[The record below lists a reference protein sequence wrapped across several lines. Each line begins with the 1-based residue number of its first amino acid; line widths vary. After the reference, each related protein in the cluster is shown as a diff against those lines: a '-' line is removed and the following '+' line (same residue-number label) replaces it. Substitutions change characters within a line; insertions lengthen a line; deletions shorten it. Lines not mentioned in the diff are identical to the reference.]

1 MEDRITPYEAGG
13 KVTDRIDEIFI
24 EHPRAVHI
32 EAMSSVRSFLLIGE
46 QRFWIEVQGKDLVI
60 RKEA

>member
-1 MEDRITPYEAGG
+1 MPDRITPYQADG
-13 KVTDRIDEIFI
+13 KVTDRIDEIFV
-24 EHPRAVHI
+24 EHPSAIHI

-60 RKEA
+60 RKEV